1 MNNIYIVGFMGTGKT
16 AVGKVLAKRMGLKF
30 IDLDDRIEETQGSKI
45 ADIFA
50 KKGEAYFREAE
61 AKALQDIAAQTGLV
75 AACGGG
81 IVLNKNNIETM
92 DNSGDIFCLDASVEV
107 IYERIKNASHRP
119 LLNVEDPKGKIEELL
134 DRRARFYTKIEHH
147 IDTSDFTIDEV
158 VQRIID
164 KTQQSHD

>member
-81 IVLNKNNIETM
+81 
-92 DNSGDIFCLDASVEV
+92 SFGA
-107 IYERIKNASHRP
+107 P
-119 LLNVEDPKGKIEELL
+119 GKT
-134 DRRARFYTKIEHH
+134 A
-147 IDTSDFTIDEV
+147 
-158 VQRIID
+158 
-164 KTQQSHD
+164 